1 MTTQETPTAPNGI
14 KTVRIVKNL
23 LEKNDSVAAANRLLL
38 DMTGVLAINIIAG
51 PGAGK
56 TSLIVSAIQA
66 LRGQARV
73 GVIEGD
79 IAGTIDTARV
89 LAAGA
94 RDAVQIN
101 TGGSCH
107 LEAGMVRQALDEL
120 DLRALDLLFIE
131 NVGNLICPTNWALGE
146 QLKLCLLSAAEGHDK
161 PIKYPEIFAVSDAIV
176 LNKIDLIELVDF
188 DRAFF
193 YESVRALNPHA
204 PIFEL
209 SCRTGAGIAD
219 FGSWILEQRRKV
231 HNPSTAP
238 TERPHRSP

>member
-1 MTTQETPTAPNGI
+1 MTSHGATGALHGI
-14 KTVRIVKNL
+14 KTISVVKNL
-23 LEKNDSVAAANRLLL
+23 LEKNDEAAAANRSRLSAA
-38 DMTGVLAINIIAG
+38 GVLAVNLIAG

-56 TSLIVSAIQA
+56 TSLIVRTMAA
-66 LRGQARV
+66 LQGRAVV

-79 IAGTIDTARV
+79 IAGTIDTAKV

-101 TGGSCH
+101 TGGGCH
-107 LEAGMVRQALDEL
+107 LEASMVRQALDDL
-120 DLRALDLLFIE
+120 DLGALDLLFIE
-131 NVGNLICPTNWALGE
+131 NVGNLVCPTHWALGE

-176 LNKIDLIELVDF
+176 LNKVDLIELVDF
-188 DRAFF
+188 DRGFF

-209 SCRTGAGIAD
+209 SCRTGAGIGELGA
-219 FGSWILEQRRKV
+219 WMLEQRARIRG
-231 HNPSTAP
+231 
-238 TERPHRSP
+238 E